1 MQRISENEFYS
12 LSKLLIARNP
22 LAGSSVVQIL
32 LKSRNASTVSYEPLV
47 PKYIVKLFLLGHI
60 VLPEILTSLLNH
72 SLLLDSKNTGS
83 SKGPDLRAHITKTKI
98 HDSLASDFNVIQ
110 EITTAYNNGNTTQSA
125 SEISRSLSA
134 ISKWISAI
142 LSRTAKDQAEG
153 IGDVSLT
160 ASVFAGPLF
169 EAVGILL
176 VALLENER
184 VMQLIS
190 SPHNQGEYEPL

>member
-1 MQRISENEFYS
+1 
-12 LSKLLIARNP
+12 
-22 LAGSSVVQIL
+22 
-32 LKSRNASTVSYEPLV
+32 
-47 PKYIVKLFLLGHI
+47 
-60 VLPEILTSLLNH
+60 
-72 SLLLDSKNTGS
+72 
-83 SKGPDLRAHITKTKI
+83 
-98 HDSLASDFNVIQ
+98 VIQ
-110 EITTAYNNGNTTQSA
+110 EITTAYNNGHTTQSA